1 MERGMNIMIYSM
13 LAVCVDVVSLV
24 TGVLEVCGSWKKV
37 APQLEASQMA
47 DVERK
52 LAEAIDDHQH
62 SSHPSQPQVTMATR
76 RSSQTKTGFHTPND
90 AL

>member
-1 MERGMNIMIYSM
+1 MF
-13 LAVCVDVVSLV
+13 VV
-24 TGVLEVCGSWKKV
+24 TGILEVYGSWKKV

-62 SSHPSQPQVTMATR
+62 SSHPSQPQVTMATQ